1 MAPLPH
7 PDTVTTRDRIAE
19 HARSARARHWP
30 ETANPYHEGT
40 DLYAVWL
47 AEFHAASSQALNE
60 LEAA

>member
-19 HARSARARHWP
+19 HARCAQAENWP

-40 DLYAVWL
+40 DLHAVWR
-47 AEFHAASSQALNE
+47 AEFCAASSQAGNE
-60 LEAA
+60 LEPA